1 MIERL
6 VVMKR
11 FAVFIVSLLLILIA
25 GCAGA
30 NSFQVKLSTPKTFTP
45 GKAFPMQIKIFDNQG
60 RPVKGAKV
68 SAELNMKN
76 MDHGT
81 IPDSIEETGDSKYVG
96 IANLSMNGDWVA
108 DIKMENNRK
117 TMEEEK
123 QFTIEALT
131 RENDHKVTKQVGL
144 PDIKLIDENGKPV
157 TKQNLFGKTVAMTFT
172 YVNCDDPN
180 ACPILL
186 GNFSN
191 LQQDIKSKG
200 INPKN
205 ILLVSV
211 SIDPENDTPA
221 VLKDHAK
228 KMNFDTSYLKMLT
241 GNRTEIKKI
250 ADTLGEHFEKKG
262 SEVIHDNK
270 TFIFNSDGTLT
281 HEFSGSYIDREEL
294 YQVVTGN

>member
-1 MIERL
+1 
-6 VVMKR
+6 
-11 FAVFIVSLLLILIA
+11 
-25 GCAGA
+25 
-30 NSFQVKLSTPKTFTP
+30 
-45 GKAFPMQIKIFDNQG
+45 
-60 RPVKGAKV
+60 
-68 SAELNMKN
+68 
-76 MDHGT
+76 
-81 IPDSIEETGDSKYVG
+81 
-96 IANLSMNGDWVA
+96 
-108 DIKMENNRK
+108 
-117 TMEEEK
+117 MEEEK

-131 RENDHKVTKQVGL
+131 KENAHKVTKQVGL

-157 TKQNLFGKTVAMTFT
+157 IKQNLLGKRVAMTFT

-211 SIDPENDTPA
+211 SIDPEYDTPA
-221 VLKDHAK
+221 VLKNHAK

-241 GNRTEIKKI
+241 GNRTEIKKL

-270 TFIFNSDGTLT
+270 TFIFNSDGNLT
-281 HEFSGSYIDREEL
+281 HEFTGSYIDREEL